1 MEVKTFTRQTVNLNY
16 VGICLFIYCRL
27 PLLPFF
33 SIRSLFAEVHDL
45 IIEQE
50 NVISVVGVFK
60 GRCHGALNPFKH
72 CELYSMKNVADK

>member
-1 MEVKTFTRQTVNLNY
+1 MEVKTLTCQTVNLNY

-45 IIEQE
+45 KVEQE
-50 NVISVVGVFK
+50 NVISIVEVFK
-60 GRCHGALNPFKH
+60 
-72 CELYSMKNVADK
+72 